1 MSSFLFKLLDNLSF
15 FECHLTI
22 SVWFVADFYSHIIAT
37 ATKVSKNFLEI
48 FILLSKNPELFPI
61 INQDETIRR
70 AVITKHNTIYYK
82 KLNEVIEILSFFSN
96 KKNPD
101 KLDL

>member
-1 MSSFLFKLLDNLSF
+1 MKNIYEIHWTDHALNELDEVYDYLKANWTEKELRKLS
-15 FECHLTI
+15 
-22 SVWFVADFYSHIIAT
+22 
-37 ATKVSKNFLEI
+37 LEI
-48 FILLSKNPELFPI
+48 EKTIELISKNPELFPI

>member
-1 MSSFLFKLLDNLSF
+1 MKNIYEIHWTDHALRELDEVYDYLKANWTEKELRKLS
-15 FECHLTI
+15 
-22 SVWFVADFYSHIIAT
+22 
-37 ATKVSKNFLEI
+37 LEI
-48 FILLSKNPELFPI
+48 EKTIELISKNPELFPI